1 MSIRRLQR
9 HRVTR
14 GRSFLERKTLS
25 LLNFFR
31 KMNKKTKEE
40 EEKNKKK
47 GQIENE
53 KLENEKLENKDLIE
67 LLISSA
73 ETKIKDYSHA
83 NKESRA
89 TSRIYNKLNTIERS
103 LLRTINKITDKL
115 EESGGDAFAE
125 DDNSE
130 NKGYQNFR
138 LFKNKG
144 YETSFLSKRF
154 SSTTVSITRDDVE
167 DMKEK
172 LDSFQ
177 EEVVEQKNEIAST
190 NSLVEVY
197 ECLSDVYDLLKE
209 IDVENGKLNNLNNLN
224 TKLNKSKKNN
234 SKATEINN
242 EISKTTENITKYKKD
257 FENRIQQL
265 KTKDEKKN
273 KLDLTNFRKECKENI
288 FDPWKKE
295 YETLCSEWYSIDTES
310 SVIKQTRFGL
320 NYLHAFWPSKLT
332 NMLVRAI

>member
-14 GRSFLERKTLS
+14 GKSFLERKTLS
-25 LLNFFR
+25 LLNWF
-31 KMNKKTKEE
+31 KKYNENKK
-40 EEKNKKK
+40 
-47 GQIENE
+47 NE
-53 KLENEKLENKDLIE
+53 GISSF
-67 LLISSA
+67 ISSA
-73 ETKIKDYSHA
+73 EGKIENYSHA
-83 NKESRA
+83 DKNSRA

-125 DDNSE
+125 DDNGE

-172 LDSFQ
+172 LDSFH

-209 IDVENGKLNNLNNLN
+209 IDVENGKLNNLNA
-224 TKLNKSKKNN
+224 KLKKLKENN
-234 SKATEINN
+234 SKATVNN